1 MILPD
6 FTCND
11 DFPVAFL
18 FALGIGTNAGSG
30 GNIMSLRLLMLGLRL
45 FEGASEVGFEI
56 KTPCGVWVGLL
67 AVCVVAADVFSSK
80 ETVSV

>member
-45 FEGASEVGFEI
+45 FEGASEVG
-56 KTPCGVWVGLL
+56 L
-67 AVCVVAADVFSSK
+67 AVSVAAPAGAAKDIVF
-80 ETVSV
+80 